1 MINESFAERLQQ
13 AMNLRNL
20 KSSQIE
26 KLSEQL
32 YKEGK
37 IKKPIKMP
45 LITDYLKGRYEA
57 KQSNIYALS
66 LILNV
71 SEPWLM
77 GANVSMEREIY
88 SKYNNVFESN
98 HILSVAEKG
107 EEYSYDEKPQKSFP
121 LLGKVRAGYNY
132 LAQENI
138 IGWITIDKKL
148 ADPENYFALKILGDS
163 MQPILYTD
171 DIVIVHRQPDVESGQ
186 VAIVLV
192 DDEEGTIK
200 KVVKYDDHIELV
212 AFNSYYPPRRLD
224 KSNKFKILGKVVEAR
239 ISKIF
244 E

>member
-1 MINESFAERLQQ
+1 MQIVDTFQSRLKKAMDLNNMKQVDLVNKTGLDKTLIN
-13 AMNLRNL
+13 
-20 KSSQIE
+20 K
-26 KLSEQL
+26 
-32 YKEGK
+32 
-37 IKKPIKMP
+37 
-45 LITDYLKGRYEA
+45 YLAGLMKA
-57 KQSNIYALS
+57 KQDKLTILADT
-66 LILNV
+66 LNV
-71 SEPWLM
+71 NEVWLM
-77 GANVSMEREIY
+77 GYDIPMEKEYVIKNDVKFYGGNV
-88 SKYNNVFESN
+88 NNKQ
-98 HILSVAEKG
+98 A
-107 EEYSYDEKPQKSFP
+107 FP

-163 MQPILYTD
+163 MQPVLYSD

-186 VAIVLV
+186 IAIVLV

>member
-1 MINESFAERLQQ
+1 MLNNKDLGEYLSKIRKEKDISLRDVEKLTGIGYAHLSMIENGKRNVTPAL
-13 AMNLRNL
+13 LRNL
-20 KSSQIE
+20 ATLYNIDYINLYEKAGYLDLIE
-26 KLSEQL
+26 TKDL
-32 YKEGK
+32 KEN
-37 IKKPIKMP
+37 
-45 LITDYLKGRYEA
+45 
-57 KQSNIYALS
+57 KQA
-66 LILNV
+66 
-71 SEPWLM
+71 
-77 GANVSMEREIY
+77 
-88 SKYNNVFESN
+88 
-98 HILSVAEKG
+98 
-107 EEYSYDEKPQKSFP
+107 FP

-138 IGWITIDKKL
+138 VGWITIDKKL

-163 MQPILYTD
+163 MQPVLYSD

-200 KVVKYDDHIELV
+200 KVVKYDDYIELV

-224 KSNKFKILGKVVEAR
+224 KNNKFKILGKVVEAR

>member
-1 MINESFAERLQQ
+1 MLNNKDLGEYLSKIRKEKDISLRDVEKLTGIGYAHLSMIENGKRNVTPAL
-13 AMNLRNL
+13 LRNL
-20 KSSQIE
+20 ATLYNIDYINLYE
-26 KLSEQL
+26 KAGYLDL
-32 YKEGK
+32 IKTKDLKEN
-37 IKKPIKMP
+37 
-45 LITDYLKGRYEA
+45 
-57 KQSNIYALS
+57 KQA
-66 LILNV
+66 
-71 SEPWLM
+71 
-77 GANVSMEREIY
+77 
-88 SKYNNVFESN
+88 
-98 HILSVAEKG
+98 
-107 EEYSYDEKPQKSFP
+107 FP

-138 IGWITIDKKL
+138 ISWITIDKKL

-163 MQPILYTD
+163 MQPVLYSD

-186 VAIVLV
+186 IAIVLV